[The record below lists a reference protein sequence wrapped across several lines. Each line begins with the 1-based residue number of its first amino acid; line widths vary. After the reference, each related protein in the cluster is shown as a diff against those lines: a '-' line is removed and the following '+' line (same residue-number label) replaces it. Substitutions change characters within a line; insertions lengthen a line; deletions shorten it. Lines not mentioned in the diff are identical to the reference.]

1 MCPTSTGSA
10 AVAVGHAGLHGG
22 DVDPVLG
29 TAARLFHFSEC
40 RRAMRVF
47 ALCVL
52 WLCLL
57 YVHTLNVV
65 RAGACDV
72 SFAQRFFL
80 EVSSV
85 HFESL

>member
-1 MCPTSTGSA
+1 
-10 AVAVGHAGLHGG
+10 
-22 DVDPVLG
+22 
-29 TAARLFHFSEC
+29 
-40 RRAMRVF
+40 VF

-52 WLCLL
+52 WLCRL